1 MKKLIPI
8 TLGLALTFSSSAF
21 AAQTINSAAPVKTAA
36 AITASSQTAIKTA
49 TSGGFTVK
57 TDMNAIITSQPL
69 LKLLNVTRDELN
81 TQLKA
86 GKTLETIAKAK
97 GVSTDKVISCLMLT
111 QTTQIAANV
120 KAGKLTQ
127 AKSTQVV
134 NELKTQIKKAVQ
146 QKYVTTTTTTTT
158 TKTTTTSKTAA
169 DSKSSAVD
177 NERLNAA
184 AKALGLTEAQLKKQA
199 EAGKSIVQVAKTYD
213 VSEQTIAN
221 AVYKQ
226 DQQWLS
232 EQLQV
237 KWEKTDGTAK
247 GANEDLQ
254 RLVDDGYLSKAAS
267 SIGVTQQSLL
277 KQLQEGKSLN
287 EVCEQ
292 NNADTAKLASA
303 LEAHCKD
310 QIASQIKTAGEHFE

>member
-21 AAQTINSAAPVKTAA
+21 AAQTINSTAPVKTAA

-57 TDMNAIITSQPL
+57 TDLNAIITSQPL

-97 GVSTDKVISCLMLT
+97 GVSTDKVISCLMQT
-111 QTTQIAANV
+111 QTTQIAAHV

-134 NELKTQIKKAVQ
+134 NELKTQVKKAVQ

-158 TKTTTTSKTAA
+158 KTTTTSKTTA

-199 EAGKSIVQVAKTYD
+199 EAGKSIVQVAQSYD
-213 VSEQTIAN
+213 VSEQTIVN

-232 EQLQV
+232 DQLQV

-287 EVCEQ
+287 EVCEE
-292 NNADTAKLASA
+292 NNADTAKLAST

-310 QIASQIKTAGEHFE
+310 QISSQIKTAGEHFE